1 MLELVEGSNEAVIS
15 LIPRVVTASIYGTV
29 IDSNE
34 EPANVT
40 VTVKSYADEG
50 TWTVNT
56 DEQGYYSLSGIT
68 PGDVSIAFI
77 GRRITPADYEGRKFV
92 TTLASGESRGID
104 MTLVIPDGIG
114 ITRCDIPRRVGIGQ
128 TVPFGMLLQNHN
140 QSSTSSR
147 VINCYIDGAFHA
159 SISVNL
165 IARAWTSSKYFTYTP
180 TVLGERL
187 VKIDGFEGILIVQ

>member
-1 MLELVEGSNEAVIS
+1 MIELVEGSNEAVIS

-34 EPANVT
+34 EPAKVT
-40 VTVKSYADEG
+40 VTVKSYEDEG

-77 GRRITPADYEGRKFV
+77 GRAITPADYEGRQFV
-92 TTLASGESRGID
+92 TTLMSGESRGID

-114 ITRCDIPRRVGIGQ
+114 ITRIAIPRYVGIGQ
-128 TVPFGMLLQNHN
+128 TTAFTMLLQNHN

-159 SISVNL
+159 SMSINL
-165 IARAWTSSKYFTYTP
+165 IARAWTQKYFTYTP

-187 VKIDGFEGILIVQ
+187 VEIDGFAGILIVQ